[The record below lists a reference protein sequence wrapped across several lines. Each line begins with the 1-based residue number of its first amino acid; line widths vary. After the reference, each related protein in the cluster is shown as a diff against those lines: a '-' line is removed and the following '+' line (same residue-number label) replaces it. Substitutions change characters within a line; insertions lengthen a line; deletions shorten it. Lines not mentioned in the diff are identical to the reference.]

1 MTYRVRCTGYN
12 AHEKNFT
19 IGKVYEVKDNC
30 ITADDGFV
38 YHGNNHDNGTIVEWL
53 ATWYAFERVTDQV
66 KLKNGDRVR
75 IRKDLKGGERYNN
88 VTCTSEMASHAGEI
102 VTIDRVDFELDGAVA
117 FTIREKLT
125 GCMRGWLWS
134 SGMVEPLYPDHGEP
148 TAVSKFVNPPT
159 LTAKERV
166 MCAIASSGYPYAV
179 KSDSGLLFYSDLP
192 NGVSV
197 FKTSDVKGW

>member
-53 ATWYAFERVTDQV
+53 ARWYAFETVVEDEVTFKV
-66 KLKNGDRVR
+66 GDRVR
-75 IRKDLKGGERYNN
+75 LKPGLIVGEVYANLTFN
-88 VTCTSEMASHAGEI
+88 PAMQFDDTATVIKVDTDNTLM
-102 VTIDRVDFELDGAVA
+102 IDRTKFWYSFEMIVHDDKPAPKV
-117 FTIREKLT
+117 II
-125 GCMRGWLWS
+125 S
-134 SGMVEPLYPDHGEP
+134 NV
-148 TAVSKFVNPPT
+148 VNPPT